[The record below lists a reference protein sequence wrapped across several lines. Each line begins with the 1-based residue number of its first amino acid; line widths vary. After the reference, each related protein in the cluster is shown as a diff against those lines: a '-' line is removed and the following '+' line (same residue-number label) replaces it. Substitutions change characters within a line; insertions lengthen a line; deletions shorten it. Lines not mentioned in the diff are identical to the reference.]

1 MAAALITL
9 GVLLLVRPG
18 AAPAPEATET
28 PTPETPEPSSD
39 LLTVRLH
46 GVEGTRELR
55 LQPGELLLPEEAPLE
70 GYTFLRWQD
79 AQGQTLPAEGVSVWE
94 DGDYYPVYAMRLGRA
109 DHLPYLSLDDS
120 GAFHPGGT
128 VTRREAV
135 CILYFLLDTEL
146 VGDGRFVDLPEDDP
160 AFAAAATLKTLG
172 ALSGS
177 RLHPDETITRRE
189 FLNMLCCFFPEG
201 REEIAFSDLDAS
213 DPDYRRFCTAAERG
227 WIEPGAARPDE
238 ELTRL
243 ELVCCLNAVTGRHG
257 DSGRQ
262 LALAGTIL
270 DMDRNDPL
278 YWDVAEAT
286 LIHRHLDEG
295 EQERWLASRHPPLR
309 EEGLFF
315 LGCELHAIG
324 PDGNAVVNGE
334 YAGLRFDENGIETS
348 GDPELDRRIRELLP
362 TLVDPA
368 AMEPEEMLRVLFDH
382 TVRQY
387 KYHIGNIYPMNEP
400 SGWEAG
406 EALTML
412 TEGRGNCYNFA
423 ALYYELARAV
433 GFDAKAYTGGIIGG
447 TKLLSRS
454 YTDIHGE
461 LLELP
466 YNRSPHGWVEI
477 EFDGVPYIFDPEYAY
492 RIHNKG
498 YKDYGFFK
506 LDEHDRQQYGYVTT
520 MEEAETKK

>member
-1 MAAALITL
+1 MAAALIAM
-9 GVLLLVRPG
+9 GALLLFRPAPVPA
-18 AAPAPEATET
+18 AAPT
-28 PTPETPEPSSD
+28 PAPETPEASPA
-39 LLTVRLH
+39 LVTVRLH
-46 GVEGTRELR
+46 ETEGTRELQLR
-55 LQPGELLLPEEAPLE
+55 PGELLLPEAAPLE
-70 GYTFLRWQD
+70 SYTFLRWQD
-79 AQGQTLPAEGVSVWE
+79 AQGQPLPAEGLSVWE
-94 DGDYYPVYAMRLGRA
+94 DGDYYPVYAMRLGRE

-146 VGDGRFVDLPEDDP
+146 VGDGRFLDLPEDDP
-160 AFAAAATLKTLG
+160 AYDAAATLKTLG

-177 RLHPDETITRRE
+177 RLHPDETVTRRE
-189 FLNMLCCFFPEG
+189 FLAMLCAFFPEG
-201 REEIAFSDLDAS
+201 REEIAFSDLDES
-213 DPDYRRFCTAAERG
+213 DPDYRHFCTAAERG

-243 ELVCCLNAVTGRHG
+243 ELVCCVNAVTGRHG

-262 LALAGTIL
+262 LELVGTIL
-270 DMDRNDPL
+270 DMDRNDPR

-286 LIHRHLDEG
+286 LIHRHLGEG

-315 LGCELHAIG
+315 LGYELHAIG

-387 KYHIGNIYPMNEP
+387 KYHAGNIYPVGEP

-406 EALTML
+406 EALAML
-412 TEGRGNCYNFA
+412 TEGRGNCYSFA
-423 ALYYELARAV
+423 ALYYELVRAV

-447 TKLLSRS
+447 EFTLAQS
-454 YTDIHGE
+454 YTDIYGNPMQ
-461 LLELP
+461 LP
-466 YNRSPHGWVEI
+466 SNHSPHGWVEI

-492 RIHNKG
+492 RIHNRG
-498 YKDYGFFK
+498 YSDFGFFK
-506 LDEHDRQQYGYVTT
+506 LDDHARQQYGYLYSL
-520 MEEAETKK
+520 EEEETKK